1 MAFPKSL
8 ARFYFEVFL
17 QRRASVLLYYFVQI
31 VYKVVNYI
39 LPAFLAK
46 VVVSALE
53 AHSITEL
60 TMVDLWPMFTIVAIW
75 LGTYVGSDIGGAWI
89 WSWMYPRLKKIAH
102 VKIFTYLID
111 RSVAFYKN
119 HSAGYLAEQAKYIVN
134 NTWKLLLR
142 YPIEFVAAAISVVIN
157 ITMLFGMHWIF
168 SVMMIVA
175 FGFRVLHSVLRFR
188 ELAASYTAYAEQA
201 SIIGGKNVDLLSNFL
216 NLKIFGNSRSEEKY
230 IGDYFED
237 WVVAKERSLRLETRF
252 FALPVTLEYFT
263 LFLMIV
269 IMSHFYINGIMNLSQ
284 IAFVLSSFFAVHAC
298 VAHLVWM
305 VPDFM
310 DDWYSANNAFH
321 KLTRI
326 SPAICNVRTGT
337 RTCSYNSQIAFNN
350 VSFKYD
356 EDWVLRDITLC
367 IKKGEKVGIVGTS
380 GSGKT
385 TLVNLLMHLYDV
397 TSGSVEIDGVDI
409 RQFNAASVKKV
420 VSFVPQESILFNRTL
435 ADNISYGVPGA
446 TRRQII
452 RAAKQAQAHDFIM
465 AMENGYDT
473 IVGDRGVKLSGGQ
486 RQRITIAHAI
496 LKNSPILLL
505 DEATSALDSETE
517 AHIQA
522 SLNRLMQ
529 GRTTIAIAHR
539 LATLQQMDRII
550 VMDRGRIVE
559 QGTPRTLLKKRG
571 LYYRLWQRQHS
582 GFM

>member
-8 ARFYFEVFL
+8 TRFYFEVFL
-17 QRRASVLLYYFVQI
+17 QRRASVILYYLVQI
-31 VYKVVNYI
+31 AYLSIEYVM
-39 LPAFLAK
+39 PAFMAK
-46 VVVSALE
+46 MVVGALE
-53 AHSITEL
+53 SHAGEAL
-60 TMVDLWPMFTIVAIW
+60 TMTDVLPTLIAVGALSAAYVATDIFGTWIKSW
-75 LGTYVGSDIGGAWI
+75 L
-89 WSWMYPRLKKIAH
+89 YPGIRKVAH

-119 HSAGYLAEQAKYIVN
+119 HSAGYLVEQTKYIVN
-134 NTWKLLLR
+134 NSWQLMLQ
-142 YPIEFVAAAISVVIN
+142 YPIELAAAVVSVITNIVI
-157 ITMLFGMHWIF
+157 LFSMHWIF
-168 SVMMIVA
+168 SVMMIIA
-175 FGFRVLHSVLRFR
+175 FSFRIFHSSLRFR
-188 ELAASYTAYAEQA
+188 ELAASYTAYAESA
-201 SIIGGKNVDLLSNFL
+201 SVIGGKNVDLLSNFL
-216 NLKIFGNSRSEEKY
+216 NLKIFGDAHSEEKY
-230 IGDYFED
+230 IGDYFDD
-237 WVVAKERSLRLETRF
+237 WVAAKSKSLRLEKGY
-252 FALPVTLEYFT
+252 FAMPVSLEHFT
-263 LFLMIV
+263 LFLMII
-269 IMSHFYINGIMNLSQ
+269 IMSHFYINGTMNLAQ
-284 IAFVLSSFFAVHAC
+284 IAFVVTAFFSVHTC
-298 VAHLVWM
+298 VAHLVWK

-310 DDWYSANNAFH
+310 DDWYSAANAFC
-321 KLTRI
+321 KLTRV
-326 SPAICNVRTGT
+326 SPTICNVRTGS
-337 RTCSYNSQIAFNN
+337 RVCSYTSHIAFNN

-367 IKKGEKVGIVGTS
+367 IKKGEKVGIVGAS

-397 TSGSVEIDGVDI
+397 TSGAVEIDGVDI
-409 RQFNAASVKKV
+409 RKFSAASVKKI

-446 TRRQII
+446 TRAKII

-517 AHIQA
+517 ARIQE
-522 SLNRLMQ
+522 SLNHLMR
-529 GRTTIAIAHR
+529 GRTTIAVAHR

-559 QGTPRTLLKKRG
+559 QGTHRALLKKRG
-571 LYYRLWQRQHS
+571 FYYRLWCKQYS